1 MGDYNRSTRECSFGQ
16 LKPELLHAIRNYLQ
30 DHEMENVEAEIL
42 MCCETTSQKK
52 KKGLFAGFLGSDPD
66 PVHYTGMLVTPE
78 WLVWARHG
86 VKYGT
91 VVLSARLKE
100 VEVKEF
106 SSPLLEDT
114 GLEVF
119 GFVDGSS
126 EKVNAFIGLGSEL
139 AARRFREVVEE
150 AAAKAG

>member
-1 MGDYNRSTRECSFGQ
+1 MGDYFRSTRECTFGQ
-16 LKPELLHAIRNYLQ
+16 LRPEILHGIRDYLQ
-30 DHEMENVEAEIL
+30 AHEMERVEAEIL

-52 KKGLFAGFLGSDPD
+52 KKGLFAGLLGGDPD

-91 VVLSARLKE
+91 VTLSARLKE

-119 GFVDGSS
+119 GFVGGSS
-126 EKVNAFIGLGSEL
+126 EKVNAFIGLGTEL
-139 AARRFREVVEE
+139 AAQRFREVVED
-150 AAAKAG
+150 AAAKTG